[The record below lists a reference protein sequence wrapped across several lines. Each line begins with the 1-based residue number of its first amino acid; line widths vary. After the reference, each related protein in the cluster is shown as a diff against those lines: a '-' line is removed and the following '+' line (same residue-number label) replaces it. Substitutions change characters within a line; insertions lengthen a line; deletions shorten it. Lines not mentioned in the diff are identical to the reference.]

1 MRAFLKLFI
10 TSFVCLAIIYGGY
23 YFTSL
28 MTKDVSATS
37 YIVDLNLSPDTTITA
52 ASDTTLDIAASGPF
66 CLFNGEDKI
75 NTICST
81 PDPRP
86 GSPDATRLT
95 TTLKAG
101 KWLAFTPSGTN
112 LYFESS
118 LPLIYNRNDI
128 FTAIIVDALLL
139 AIFLILLIAVVSS
152 E

>member
-52 ASDTTLDIAASGPF
+52 YFDTTLDIAANGPF

>member
-1 MRAFLKLFI
+1 MRAFLKIFI
-10 TSFVCLAIIYGGY
+10 TSTVCLAIIYGGY
-23 YFTSL
+23 HFTSL
-28 MTKDVSATS
+28 MTKDISATS
-37 YIVDLNLSPDTTITA
+37 YVMNPSVNPDATITA
-52 ASDTTLDIAASGPF
+52 YSDTTLDIAANGPF

-101 KWLAFTPSGTN
+101 KWLAFTPSETN

-118 LPLIYNRNDI
+118 LPLIYNRNNI
-128 FTAIIVDALLL
+128 GGAIIVDAFLLL
-139 AIFLILLIAVVSS
+139 IIFLIFIVVTNS

>member
-52 ASDTTLDIAASGPF
+52 ASDTTLDIAANGPF